1 MNTLRE
7 KFVTGFNVL
16 GTLDKLP
23 TTGNTGDVCVVGGE
37 IYVYGLEWH
46 KTEISAYKEI
56 EVEFENTIKIKDETI
71 YLT

>member
-16 GTLDKLP
+16 GTLNELP
-23 TTGNTGDVCVVGGE
+23 TTGNVGDVCVVGGE
-37 IYVYGLEWH
+37 IYIYSVGWH

-56 EVEFENTIKIKDETI
+56 EVEFEDTLKIKNGTL